1 MTDEAA
7 RIIKVKISNSNAA
20 YRWPATWGPN
30 FDWLPDQCHGGN
42 LMAAINYMLLQ
53 HSGDKILLLPAWP
66 KDWDVSFKLHA
77 PRQTTVEVV
86 YRGGKSKNS
95 RFPPPKGAR
104 TSRSRRDR
112 LPLDSA
118 GIHHQAA

>member
-1 MTDEAA
+1 MSAE
-7 RIIKVKISNSNAA
+7 IVKSRMANSNAA

-42 LMAAINYMLLQ
+42 LMASVHYMLLQ

-77 PRQTTVEVV
+77 PRQTTVEVS
-86 YRGGKSKNS
+86 YRSGKIT
-95 RFPPPKGAR
+95 RLVVTPD
-104 TSRSRRDR
+104 SRRADVV
-112 LPLDSA
+112 LPPA
-118 GIHHQAA
+118 FTGR